1 MLSGTWTDHAQQA
14 TAGAAAK
21 LGLAFVARTVYLVLG
36 GHGSLDVAVDGRHA
50 QTIHVA
56 GVPRL
61 YTLYDAGRQASGK
74 LLLRVSP
81 GIQAYDFTFG

>member
-1 MLSGTWTDHAQQA
+1 
-14 TAGAAAK
+14 
-21 LGLAFVARTVYLVLG
+21 VYLVLG
-36 GHGSLDVAVDGRHA
+36 GHGSLDVAVDGLHM

-61 YTLYDAGRQASGK
+61 YTLYDAGKETSGK
-74 LLLRVSP
+74 LLLRASP